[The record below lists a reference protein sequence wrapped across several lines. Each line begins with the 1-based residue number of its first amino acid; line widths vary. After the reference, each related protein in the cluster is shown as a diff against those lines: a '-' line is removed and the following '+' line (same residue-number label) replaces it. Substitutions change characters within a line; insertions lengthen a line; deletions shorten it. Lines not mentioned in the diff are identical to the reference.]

1 MMHSCLIVY
10 FFLSICDNYI
20 GSQNVDLDSD
30 EWKDINVV
38 AGALKQFLR
47 ELPEAVMTSAHYDAL
62 IAASGTTFLMFPFLL
77 QQSLSLLLPESMMY
91 INKYLS
97 FSFAK

>member
-1 MMHSCLIVY
+1 MGK
-10 FFLSICDNYI
+10 I

-47 ELPEAVMTSAHYDAL
+47 ELPEAVMTSALYDSL
-62 IAASGTTFLMFPFLL
+62 IAASGTSIL
-77 QQSLSLLLPESMMY
+77 
-91 INKYLS
+91 
-97 FSFAK
+97 